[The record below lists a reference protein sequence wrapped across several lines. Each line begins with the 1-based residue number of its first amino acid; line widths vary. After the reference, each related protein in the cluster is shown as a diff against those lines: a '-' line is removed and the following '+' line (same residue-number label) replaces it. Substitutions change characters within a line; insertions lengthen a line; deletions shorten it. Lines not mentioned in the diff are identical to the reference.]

1 MTMRRWHL
9 SGSERIEAEYRKL
22 DNRWMHI
29 HYRIMIVALLLAAA
43 AEMGM
48 YLILRQ
54 IGPSFGGAR
63 DYWIR
68 FVAVPIAGN
77 LLIVAVAEFFMRTS
91 KLLLISKIWATSLLC
106 SIMVLWIYAIHM
118 FYAAMS
124 LIFVVPALLTMAYGS
139 KRLTTTIGGLCFAEK
154 IIADLWLN
162 GWSGR
167 PSPLEDDS
175 VLIDFIMSIILLSFF
190 FLLAWFISGI
200 ESDKNRAGITLER
213 ESHLYKMQSITDPLT
228 QLGNRLAFEE
238 ILQQLARDN
247 ILCRCH
253 AAMPDMDNFKRLN
266 DTCGHASGDECLRTF
281 GRTLRSITTR
291 DVEGFRL
298 GGDEF
303 CMLFLD
309 KDSEQVEAICR
320 ALQYAF
326 HAASTGTEYSIV
338 HVSIGIAQALP
349 DDSATAMLG
358 RADSALYQAKHH
370 QKGSIRFYRPEAK
383 NADTA

>member
-1 MTMRRWHL
+1 MRRWHL
-9 SGSERIEAEYRKL
+9 SGSERIEEEYKKL
-22 DNRWMHI
+22 DDRWMHI
-29 HYRIMIVALLLAAA
+29 HYRVMIAAMVLAAV

-54 IGPSFGGAR
+54 IGPSFGGAW
-63 DYWIR
+63 DYWTR

-77 LLIVAVAEFFMRTS
+77 IAIIVIAEVCMRS
-91 KLLLISKIWATSLLC
+91 RRLSLNQKIWAASLLT
-106 SIMVLWIYAIHM
+106 SAMVLWIYSIHM

-139 KRLTTTIGGLCFAEK
+139 KRLTTTIGLLCFVEK
-154 IIADLWLN
+154 IVADLFLN

-167 PSPLEDDS
+167 PSPLEDDG
-175 VLIDFIMSIILLSFF
+175 VLIDFIMAVVLLSFF

-228 QLGNRLAFEE
+228 QLGNRLALEE
-238 ILQQLARDN
+238 VLQTLTQDGKL
-247 ILCRCH
+247 LRCH
-253 AAMPDMDNFKRLN
+253 AAMLDMDNFKRLN
-266 DTCGHASGDECLRTF
+266 DTCGHATGDECLRAF
-281 GRTLRSITTR
+281 GRTVRSVSTK

-309 KDSEQVEAICR
+309 KSSDQVLAICR

-326 HAASTGTEYSIV
+326 HAACADTDYSIV
-338 HVSIGIAQALP
+338 QVSIGVACAQEGE
-349 DDSATAMLG
+349 TANDLLNH
-358 RADSALYQAKHH
+358 ADRALYRAKRH
-370 QKGSIRFYRPEAK
+370 KGSVCLD
-383 NADTA
+383 ADPALDAAENESA